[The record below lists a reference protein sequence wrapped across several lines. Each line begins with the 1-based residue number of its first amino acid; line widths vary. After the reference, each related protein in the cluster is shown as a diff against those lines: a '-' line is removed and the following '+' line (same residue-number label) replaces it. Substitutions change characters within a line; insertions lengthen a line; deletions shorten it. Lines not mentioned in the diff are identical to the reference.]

1 MIVHLR
7 LSTPADMT
15 DPVVGLLVEDPR
27 VTDVTLVRGA
37 GIEPP
42 RDVVEADVAREAA
55 SDVLGTLTR
64 MGLGTRGGIS
74 MTETTVAPCESA
86 RELERQAVGSPD
98 DAVIWDVVLSHAESA
113 TRHTVSFHAFLGLAT
128 ALAAIA
134 VITDSPV
141 LVVGAMVV
149 GPEFGTIA
157 AICCGIAFGRW
168 LLAWR
173 ALALLVTGFAAAI
186 AIVTLISFVSH
197 EVGMFTREQVT
208 APRPLTG
215 FIWHPD
221 RWSFIVALLAG
232 AAGAL
237 AATIGRAEAMV
248 GVFISVTTVP
258 AAGNLA
264 LALGARAPEEITGS
278 VLQLIVNVTGMVLAG
293 TAVILAQRLVWSRL
307 GRMGRGTAG
316 H

>member
-113 TRHTVSFHAFLGLAT
+113 TRHTVSFHAFLTLAT

-173 ALALLVTGFAAAI
+173 ALALLVTGENPGLTQRDLSGA
-186 AIVTLISFVSH
+186 
-197 EVGMFTREQVT
+197 VGTSE
-208 APRPLTG
+208 
-215 FIWHPD
+215 
-221 RWSFIVALLAG
+221 
-232 AAGAL
+232 
-237 AATIGRAEAMV
+237 AATSRAVASLVAEGLVVSAPVPGGGNRRALRLTESGRSLVERASELLGSSFDDVARSL
-248 GVFISVTTVP
+248 GIDP
-258 AAGNLA
+258 ATLA
-264 LALGARAPEEITGS
+264 DDIRRLSSALTEES
-278 VLQLIVNVTGMVLAG
+278 P
-293 TAVILAQRLVWSRL
+293 
-307 GRMGRGTAG
+307 
-316 H
+316 